1 MGEFQ
6 AKSLCWSKRTQSL
19 GSHLPRKHSLMPRLL
34 AKYSVLSHITWTT
47 LIKRSFKTAI
57 TASESRFEPLT
68 CGQHAKGK
76 SHKGSRCA
84 TCVCLGL
91 EDMDKD
97 KKEPKNQ
104 INANAVVTWQ
114 QWPCRFV
121 WAGVGCHEGFRRKR
135 RNERPERELEVQK
148 FTPPL
153 TPPGVSQRVCLWADF
168 IVRASILPPAGEKK
182 SCSARIHRWP
192 ESEEENWTQ

>member
-1 MGEFQ
+1 
-6 AKSLCWSKRTQSL
+6 
-19 GSHLPRKHSLMPRLL
+19 MPRLL
-34 AKYSVLSHITWTT
+34 AKYSVLSHITWTA

-153 TPPGVSQRVCLWADF
+153 TPPGGES
-168 IVRASILPPAGEKK
+168 ASLFVGRFYCQSFNTATSWREKELLGSDTQVAGKWGGK
-182 SCSARIHRWP
+182 LNTISIK
-192 ESEEENWTQ
+192 